1 MTCPGKLGLLLL
13 CAGGALFPLVAQKV
27 VSARA
32 GLLTYL
38 QGSVSIDDKPVVLKT
53 ARLPQMRNG
62 ETLSTGPDR
71 DRVEV
76 LLAPDIVLRLGEKS
90 RVRIDDTDLSNT
102 RVTFQQ
108 GEALIE
114 VIRLAES
121 NRVQVAVGEIIAE
134 PTRPGLYRIG
144 KVQNDTAQDAKKDPR
159 TQYML
164 RVYGG
169 EALVRSGPRSK
180 EVKRGMAISLDD
192 DLIISRFERKQ
203 TDSFHAWAARRSFD
217 LFMSDAEARN
227 KQNHWQTVPGGYV
240 ENKNFG
246 VEFRAFLRRAPAAE
260 PRRPPVPRAEDPP
273 AKYSDQGHQN

>member
-1 MTCPGKLGLLLL
+1 MPIRRTLGLLLL
-13 CAGGALFPLVAQKV
+13 CAGGALVPLGAQKV

-38 QGSVSIDDKPVVLKT
+38 QGSVSIDGKPVVLKT
-53 ARLPQMRNG
+53 ARFPQMKDG

-76 LLAPDIVLRLGEKS
+76 LLAPGIVLRLAQNS
-90 RVRIDDTDLSNT
+90 QVRMDGTDLSDT
-102 RVTFQQ
+102 RVTFQH

-114 VIRLAES
+114 VIRLAET
-121 NRVQVAVGEIIAE
+121 NRVQIAVGETTTE

-144 KVQNDTAQDAKKDPR
+144 ISQNAPLKAK
-159 TQYML
+159 L

-169 EALVRSGPRSK
+169 EALVRYGLK
-180 EVKRGMAISLDD
+180 AADAKRGMAVSLDA
-192 DLIISRFERKQ
+192 DLTMSRFERKQ

-217 LFMSDAEARN
+217 LFMSDPDARN
-227 KQNHWQTVPGGYV
+227 KQTHWQPVPGGYM

-246 VEFRAFLRRAPAAE
+246 VEFRGFVRHGALP
-260 PRRPPVPRAEDPP
+260 PPDRPPVPRAE
-273 AKYSDQGHQN
+273 KNH